1 MWSTNKVVVVVVVV
15 VILGN
20 LSKDLFELRTSI
32 RSGLFFLEQYF
43 CPNVWTNRHYNKKE
57 PIRNTNLV
65 FLIYFKIKKFSLQVD
80 VRLLKTS

>member
-1 MWSTNKVVVVVVVV
+1 MWSTNKVVVVV

-20 LSKDLFELRTSI
+20 LSKDLYELRTSI

-57 PIRNTNLV
+57 P
-65 FLIYFKIKKFSLQVD
+65 KKYKFAWSCTIIVPPPW
-80 VRLLKTS
+80 VG